1 MLIIYIA
8 MINKTTRRDWLAGA
22 AAFTAGTLLTAAMPR
37 PLGAQLYTVR
47 NILMKESDRVLK
59 TIAEIGYTEV
69 EGNRTDLIELL
80 PKIKQYGLKPVSCHI
95 ETPLV
100 TNAWDKYPDLKPMKL
115 EDAIDTAKKVGVDYF
130 TLAYIMPTARGEGLE
145 FYRKTADNMNHAGE
159 LCRKAGLQFA
169 YHNHAYEFAGKV
181 GERPIDV
188 FFERLDHKLV
198 AMEMDVFWLSVAG
211 EDPVASLAKW
221 KGRVALL
228 HLKDKAKDAPHQF
241 AENMPAG
248 AFQEVGSG
256 LIDFHAILK
265 AAPGAG
271 VKHYI
276 VEQDQTPGD
285 PLDSLRKSFN
295 YLKTV

>member
-1 MLIIYIA
+1 MA
-8 MINKTTRRDWLAGA
+8 NTFTRREWMATATALAP
-22 AAFTAGTLLTAAMPR
+22 LLNAAMPR
-37 PLGAQLYTVR
+37 PLGVQLYTVR

-80 PKIKQYGLKPVSCHI
+80 PKIRQYGLKPVSCHI
-95 ETPLV
+95 ETPLI
-100 TNAWDKYPDLKPMKL
+100 TQRWELYPELKEMRL
-115 EDAIDTAKKVGVDYF
+115 DDAIDSAKKIGVEYF
-130 TLAYIMPTARGEGLE
+130 TLAYISPGARGDGED
-145 FYRKTADNMNHAGE
+145 FYRRTADRMNAAGE
-159 LCRKAGLQFA
+159 LCKKAGMRMA
-169 YHNHAYEFAGKV
+169 YHNHAYEFGGKP
-181 GERPIDV
+181 GMRPIDI
-188 FFERLDHKLV
+188 FFERLDPSLV
-198 AMEMDVFWLSVAG
+198 AMELDVFWLSVAG
-211 EDPVASLAKW
+211 QDPVEALKKW

-241 AENMPAG
+241 AENMPNG

-256 LIDFHAILK
+256 VLDFPAILK

-276 VEQDQTPGD
+276 VEQDQTLGD

>member
-1 MLIIYIA
+1 MTNDL
-8 MINKTTRRDWLAGA
+8 TRREWMTTA
-22 AAFTAGTLLTAAMPR
+22 AAAVAATAAAPILRAAMPR

-47 NILMKESDRVLK
+47 NIVMKEPDRVLK

-69 EGNRTDLIELL
+69 EGNRADLIELL

-95 ETPLV
+95 ETPLI
-100 TNAWDKYPDLKPMKL
+100 TQAWDQYPQFKEMKL
-115 EDAIDTAKKVGVDYF
+115 EDAIDSAKKVGVEYF
-130 TLAYIMPTARGEGLE
+130 TLAYISPGARGDGDD
-145 FYRKTADNMNHAGE
+145 FYRRTADRMNVAGE
-159 LCRKAGLQFA
+159 LCGKVGMRMA
-169 YHNHAYEFAGKV
+169 YHNHAYEFAGKA
-181 GERPIDV
+181 GMRPIDI
-188 FFERLDHKLV
+188 FFDRLDPKLV
-198 AMEMDVFWLSVAG
+198 TMELDVFWLSVASQ
-211 EDPVASLAKW
+211 DPVEALKKW

-241 AENMPAG
+241 AENVPAG

-256 LIDFHAILK
+256 VLDFPAILK
-265 AAPGAG
+265 AAPAAG

-285 PLDSLRKSFN
+285 PLESLRKSFN

>member
-1 MLIIYIA
+1 M
-8 MINKTTRRDWLAGA
+8 TRREWLTIA
-22 AAFTAGTLLTAAMPR
+22 AAGTAAATAPELMAAPPR

-59 TIAEIGYTEV
+59 TIADIGYTEV

-95 ETPLV
+95 ETPLI
-100 TNAWDKYPDLKPMKL
+100 TQMWDQYPDIKKMTL
-115 EDAIDTAKKVGVDYF
+115 EDAIDSAKKVGVEYF
-130 TLAYIMPTARGEGLE
+130 TLAYIAPGARGDGDD
-145 FYRKTADNMNHAGE
+145 FYRRTADRMNTAGE
-159 LCRKAGLQFA
+159 LCKKAGMHFA
-169 YHNHAYEFAGKV
+169 YHNHAYEFGGKE
-181 GERPIDV
+181 GSRPIDI
-188 FFERLDHKLV
+188 FFDRLDKNLV
-198 AMEMDVFWLSVAG
+198 SMELDVFWLSVASQ
-211 EDPVASLAKW
+211 DPVETLKKW

-256 LIDFHAILK
+256 SLDFPAILK

-285 PLDSLRKSFN
+285 PLESLRKSFN
-295 YLKTV
+295 YLKTM

>member
-1 MLIIYIA
+1 MLK
-8 MINKTTRRDWLAGA
+8 NVTRREWLTTAATA
-22 AAFTAGTLLTAAMPR
+22 AAAAAIAPILKAAPPR

-47 NILMKESDRVLK
+47 NILMKESDHVLR

-69 EGNRTDLIELL
+69 EGNRTDLIALL

-95 ETPLV
+95 ETPLI
-100 TNAWDKYPDLKPMKL
+100 TQMWEQYPDIKPMKL
-115 EDAIDTAKKVGVDYF
+115 EDAIDSAKQIGVQYF
-130 TLAYIMPTARGEGLE
+130 TLAYIAPGARGDGDD
-145 FYRKTADNMNHAGE
+145 FYRRTADRMNHAGE
-159 LCRKAGLQFA
+159 LCRKAGMRMA
-169 YHNHAYEFAGKV
+169 YHNHAYEFGGKP
-181 GERPIDV
+181 RPIDI
-188 FFERLDHKLV
+188 FFDRLDPSLV
-198 AMEMDVFWLSVAG
+198 SMELDVFWLSVAG
-211 EDPVASLAKW
+211 QDPVETLKKW

-241 AENMPAG
+241 AENMPAD
-248 AFQEVGSG
+248 AFQEVGNGS
-256 LIDFHAILK
+256 INFPAILK

>member
-1 MLIIYIA
+1 
-8 MINKTTRRDWLAGA
+8 
-22 AAFTAGTLLTAAMPR
+22 MPR
-37 PLGAQLYTVR
+37 PLGVQLYTVR
-47 NILMKESDRVLK
+47 NILMKESDRVLR

-69 EGNRTDLIELL
+69 EGNRVDLIELL

-95 ETPLV
+95 ETPLI
-100 TNAWDKYPDLKPMKL
+100 TQNWELYPDLKEMKL
-115 EDAIDTAKKVGVDYF
+115 EDAIDSAKKIGVEYF
-130 TLAYIMPTARGEGLE
+130 TLAYISPGARGDGDD
-145 FYRKTADNMNHAGE
+145 FYRRTADRMSHAGE
-159 LCRKAGLQFA
+159 LCKKAGMQMA
-169 YHNHAYEFAGKV
+169 YHNHAYEFGGKP
-181 GERPIDV
+181 GFRPIDI
-188 FFERLDHKLV
+188 FFDRLDPKLV
-198 AMEMDVFWLSVAG
+198 VMELDVFWLSVAG
-211 EDPVASLAKW
+211 QDPVATLKKW

-228 HLKDKAKDAPHQF
+228 HLKDKASDAPHQF

-256 LIDFHAILK
+256 VIDFPAILK

-295 YLKTV
+295 YLKTM

>member
-1 MLIIYIA
+1 MMNA
-8 MINKTTRRDWLAGA
+8 TTRRDWMTTAVIAVA
-22 AAFTAGTLLTAAMPR
+22 APLLKAAMPR
-37 PLGAQLYTVR
+37 PLGVQLYTVR

-80 PKIKQYGLKPVSCHI
+80 PKIRQYGLKPVSCHI
-95 ETPLV
+95 ETPLI
-100 TNAWDKYPDLKPMKL
+100 TQRWELYPDLKEMRL
-115 EDAIDTAKKVGVDYF
+115 DEAIDSAKKIGVEYF
-130 TLAYIMPTARGEGLE
+130 TLAYISPSARGDGDD
-145 FYRKTADNMNHAGE
+145 FYRRTADSMNAAGE
-159 LCRKAGLQFA
+159 LCKKAGMRMA
-169 YHNHAYEFAGKV
+169 YHNHAYEFGGKP
-181 GERPIDV
+181 GMRPIDI
-188 FFERLDHKLV
+188 FFDRLDPGLV
-198 AMEMDVFWLSVAG
+198 SMELDVFWLSVAG
-211 EDPVASLAKW
+211 QDPVEALKKW

-241 AENMPAG
+241 AENMPNG

-256 LIDFHAILK
+256 VLDFPAILK
-265 AAPGAG
+265 AAPAAG

-295 YLKTV
+295 YLKTM

>member
-1 MLIIYIA
+1 ML
-8 MINKTTRRDWLAGA
+8 NNLTRREWVVTA
-22 AAFTAGTLLTAAMPR
+22 AAAAASAPMLRAAMPR
-37 PLGAQLYTVR
+37 PLGVQLYTVR

-69 EGNRTDLIELL
+69 EGNRADLVELL

-100 TNAWDKYPDLKPMKL
+100 TEAWDKYPDLKPMKL
-115 EDAIDTAKKVGVDYF
+115 EDAIDSAKKIGVEYF
-130 TLAYIMPTARGEGLE
+130 TLAYIMPKARGNGDD
-145 FYRKTADNMNHAGE
+145 FYRKTADQMNHAGE
-159 LCRKAGLQFA
+159 LCQKAGLHFA
-169 YHNHAYEFAGKV
+169 YHNHAYEFAGKP
-181 GERPIDV
+181 GARPIDI
-188 FFERLDHKLV
+188 FFERLDKKLV
-198 AMEMDVFWLSVAG
+198 SMELDVFWLSVAG
-211 EDPVASLAKW
+211 QDPVEALNKW

-248 AFQEVGSG
+248 AFKEVGSG
-256 LIDFHAILK
+256 SLDFPAILK

-285 PLDSLRKSFN
+285 PLESLRKSFN